1 VPVSRNL
8 YQVLQ
13 IDPKAEPDVIEVV
26 YRRLARKYHPDVS
39 RMPGA
44 DQRMKEINAAYE
56 VLRDA
61 DRRASYD
68 RELAAYEAPPRA
80 EAPEPKTSWAG
91 DEPDVGWAEQ
101 PQPEARANWIGCLR
115 HPGIGAVAT
124 CADCGATLCV
134 YCASLFHPPTCT
146 TCLLR
151 WAWQSRLRL
160 ALPTLALPV
169 LLVAGYLAWAGLLR
183 HLGFEPSFWVLLA
196 LAYWTGSFIFGVRG
210 ARELAPESDAIVFG
224 FIGCFLGPV
233 AAPVLIGKSLW
244 EYRRVQRLE
253 TIARGA

>member
-1 VPVSRNL
+1 MPVTRNL

-13 IDPKAEPDVIEVV
+13 IDPQAEPDVIEVV

-44 DQRMKEINAAYE
+44 DERMKEINAAYE

-68 RELAAYEAPPRA
+68 RELATYEAPPPA
-80 EAPEPKTSWAG
+80 EAPDPKTRW
-91 DEPDVGWAEQ
+91 DDQPDVGWAARPR
-101 PQPEARANWIGCLR
+101 PQARTDWIGCLR
-115 HPGIGAVAT
+115 HPGIGSVAS
-124 CADCGATLCV
+124 CADCGASLCV
-134 YCASLFHPPTCT
+134 YCARLFQPPTCT

-151 WAWQSRLRL
+151 WAGTRRLRL
-160 ALPTLALPV
+160 ALPTLALPA
-169 LLVAGYLAWAGLLR
+169 LLVAGYLAWGGMLR
-183 HLGFEPSFWVLLA
+183 HFGFQPSIWVLLA
-196 LAYWTGSFIFGVRG
+196 LAYWSGSLIFGVRG

-224 FIGCFLGPV
+224 FMGCFLGPI
-233 AAPVLIGKSLW
+233 AAPVLIGRSLW